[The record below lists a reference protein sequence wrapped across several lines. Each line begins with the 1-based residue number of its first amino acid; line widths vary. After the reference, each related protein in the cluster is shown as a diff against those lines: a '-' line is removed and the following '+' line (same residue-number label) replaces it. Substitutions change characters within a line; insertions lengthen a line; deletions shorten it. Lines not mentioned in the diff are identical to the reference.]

1 MKPQYRLEPA
11 KRDFVLIGYIPN
23 HEAHNARG
31 KRSLNH
37 DVCPIA
43 AGSDPR
49 AIIAAACEAPCGVML
64 IDLRDVEQV

>member
-1 MKPQYRLEPA
+1 MTREFLL
-11 KRDFVLIGYIPN
+11 VGYIPN
-23 HEAHNARG
+23 HEAHNAHG

-43 AGSDPR
+43 VSSNPR

-64 IDLRDVEQV
+64 IDLRDVGQV